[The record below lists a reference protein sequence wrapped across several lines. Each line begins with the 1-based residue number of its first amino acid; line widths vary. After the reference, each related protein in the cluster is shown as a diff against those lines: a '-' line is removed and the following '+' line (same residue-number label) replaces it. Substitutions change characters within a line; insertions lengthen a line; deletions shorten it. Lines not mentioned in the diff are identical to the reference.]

1 MDWLAEPRWLVLAWR
16 LPATSSTPRV
26 TVWRTLRRLGAI
38 LLTPGAAILPFS
50 DDHQERLDW
59 IAQDVDDAGG
69 QAWVLPVTDLSAAE
83 EARIRTQSMADR
95 DEEYGRLLLEARATP
110 GPSRLASLRR
120 QLDGIRR
127 RDHFSAPRA
136 AEAIAVIGVPG
147 RAKR

>member
-1 MDWLAEPRWLVLAWR
+1 LVLAWR

-69 QAWVLPVTDLSAAE
+69 QAWVLPVTELSAAE
-83 EARIRTQSMADR
+83 EARIRAQSRADR
-95 DEEYGRLLLEARATP
+95 DEEYGRLLLEARALP
-110 GPSRLASLRR
+110 PASRLASLRR
-120 QLDGIRR
+120 QLESISQ
-127 RDHFSAPRA
+127 RDHFSASRR
-136 AEAIAVIGVPG
+136 AEAIAVIGMPG
-147 RAKR
+147 RASKRP